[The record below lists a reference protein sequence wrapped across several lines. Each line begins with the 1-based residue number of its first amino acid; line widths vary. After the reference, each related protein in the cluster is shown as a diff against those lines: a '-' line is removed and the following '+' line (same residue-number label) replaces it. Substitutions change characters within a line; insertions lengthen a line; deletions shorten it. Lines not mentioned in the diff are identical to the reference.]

1 MASTRRRFA
10 VEATGVNRV
19 RKQLRDLGLGD
30 ALDEQ
35 LRPVHRE
42 VAGVVASD
50 ASKRAP
56 RRTGRLAGTIEA
68 VDDPKDRWPLVRA
81 GAKGD
86 VPYGGPI
93 HFGWPTRGLHRNE
106 RALLDAKGALLAG
119 QGGAGFGLRA
129 VTKIERRR
137 KAVAKGRNKQIR
149 GGPIKPQPFLYEAA
163 DARRGAVLAVYQ
175 DGVNR
180 IFAAAIEGGSDGG

>member
-1 MASTRRRFA
+1 MASTRRRYA

-30 ALDEQ
+30 ALDEA
-35 LRPVHRE
+35 LRPVHRTVSQI
-42 VAGVVASD
+42 VATD

-56 RRTGRLAGTIEA
+56 RRSGKLAATIEA

-81 GAKGD
+81 GGKGD

-106 RALLDAKGALLAG
+106 RALLEAKGSILAG
-119 QGGAGFGLRA
+119 RAGAGFGLRA
-129 VTKIERRR
+129 VGKVERRR
-137 KAVAKGRNKQIR
+137 RAVAKGRKGQIR

-163 DARRGAVLAVYQ
+163 DARRGAVLDAYQ

-180 IFAAAIEGGSDGG
+180 IYRDAIEGGS

>member
-1 MASTRRRFA
+1 MASTRRRYA

-30 ALDEQ
+30 ALDEA
-35 LRPVHRE
+35 LRPVHRQVSQI
-42 VAGVVASD
+42 VAAD

-56 RRTGRLAGTIEA
+56 RRTGKLAATIEA

-106 RALLDAKGALLAG
+106 RSLLEAKGALLAG
-119 QGGAGFGLRA
+119 QGGTGFGLRA
-129 VTKIERRR
+129 VGKIERRR
-137 KAVAKGRNKQIR
+137 KQVAKGRKRQIQ
-149 GGPIKPQPFLYEAA
+149 GGPIKPNLFLYEAA
-163 DARRGAVLAVYQ
+163 DARRSSVLDAYQ

-180 IFAAAIEGGSDGG
+180 IYAAAIEGGA